1 MKPLARG
8 LAPRGLNSLFHDG
21 VSTGLSDKEL
31 LDRFAS
37 SRDTGGELA
46 FAALVA
52 RHGPMVLSVC
62 RRMLQ
67 DPHESE
73 DAFQA
78 TFLILVRKAPAVR
91 FETSLG
97 PWLYGVSVKVAR
109 RVRSLATRRRF
120 IALDDS
126 ISGASLQGRAASD
139 ADLRFAIDDFLA
151 ELPANYR
158 AAIVLCYLE
167 GLTHEEAAMRLQC
180 PVGTVRSRLARGR
193 AVLKKRFN
201 RAGLAPANSAAD
213 AAGPLEKIAAPAVV
227 APSLA
232 DSVARAAT
240 RFSRGESLS
249 HVVSARIAKLVTGVT
264 QTMTISKLATAASL
278 VVFAGLAAWG
288 AAGLAAQIPAAAP
301 SGAPGSTALASLSG
315 FERTSSEVASEA
327 KDDEVKTEM
336 EIPDDLPPVVL
347 SVEPKVGAKDV
358 DPGLKEIRVTFSKK
372 MTDKSWSWPTGK
384 KYAAPKDNGP
394 IHFEPGRRTCVM
406 PVKLEPGK
414 TYVISVNSEKFRN
427 FKDEDGHP
435 ALPYLLVFRTAKAGA
450 GGN

>member
-8 LAPRGLNSLFHDG
+8 LAPRGLHSLFHDG
-21 VSTGLSDKEL
+21 VSTGLTDKEL

-78 TFLILVRKAPAVR
+78 TFLILVRKGPAVR
-91 FETSLG
+91 FEASLG

-109 RVRSLATRRRF
+109 RVAQPRHSQ
-120 IALDDS
+120 ALDRVDDS
-126 ISGASLQGRAASD
+126 IGGERLERRPASD
-139 ADLRFAIDDFLA
+139 ADLRYAIDDFLA

-167 GLTHEEAAMRLQC
+167 GLTHEEAPMRLAC

-193 AVLKKRFN
+193 AILKERLDQ
-201 RAGLAPANSAAD
+201 AGLAPANSP
-213 AAGPLEKIAAPAVV
+213 AGRGPTRRNPCTVGRRGVAGRFNRSSSDTILSRRAPF
-227 APSLA
+227 SHR
-232 DSVARAAT
+232 ST
-240 RFSRGESLS
+240 RI
-249 HVVSARIAKLVTGVT
+249 VKLVTGVT

-288 AAGLAAQIPAAAP
+288 VCRSAAQTPERAT
-301 SGAPGSTALASLSG
+301 SAPGSTALASLG
-315 FERTSSEVASEA
+315 GIERTPGEEASQA
-327 KDDEVKTEM
+327 KGDEVK
-336 EIPDDLPPVVL
+336 L
-347 SVEPKVGAKDV
+347 
-358 DPGLKEIRVTFSKK
+358 R
-372 MTDKSWSWPTGK
+372 W
-384 KYAAPKDNGP
+384 
-394 IHFEPGRRTCVM
+394 R
-406 PVKLEPGK
+406 
-414 TYVISVNSEKFRN
+414 
-427 FKDEDGHP
+427 
-435 ALPYLLVFRTAKAGA
+435 FRTTCLPSF
-450 GGN
+450 